1 MADIWDG
8 GVGGSQ
14 VELEGD
20 VEFRDEL
27 EQVAFQKVK
36 TFADS
41 ARDAEW
47 RRQHRV
53 CVCVLSRDCMI
64 CLGSLP
70 TSMCHTRPDR
80 CLSL

>member
-53 CVCVLSRDCMI
+53 CVCVKQRLSD
-64 CLGSLP
+64 
-70 TSMCHTRPDR
+70 
-80 CLSL
+80 LSGLAAHLHVPHQA